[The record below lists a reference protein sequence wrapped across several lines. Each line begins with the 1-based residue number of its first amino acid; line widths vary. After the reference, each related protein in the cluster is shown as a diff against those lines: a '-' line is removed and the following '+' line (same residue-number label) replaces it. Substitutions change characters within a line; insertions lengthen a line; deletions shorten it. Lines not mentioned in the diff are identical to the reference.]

1 MVCATRAIEKGHS
14 LLTQPKLAAGTGASV
29 LVEKC
34 QVCES
39 TKLHSALFLGY
50 LPPVNQM
57 RPTGE
62 RPHEQSSYPAEL
74 LYCAHCELV
83 QLGLIVDP
91 EILFPPDYP
100 YTSGTTRVLHEN
112 FADLARES
120 AELLGLKYD
129 DLVIDVGS
137 NDGTLLSKFKPNH
150 RVLGI
155 EPTDAGK
162 IAVANGIETVTAYFT
177 PQVASRVA
185 AASGRARVVTA
196 ANCFAHIEN
205 VHAIV
210 EGIMSLLA
218 DDGVFISESHYLV
231 ALLDTVQYDTIYHE
245 HLRYYSLTSLK
256 NLLAM
261 HSLEIIH
268 ARTIP
273 SHGGSFRVYAARKG
287 TRPVNPSVQTML
299 KSESDRGPMVKQL
312 EEFKRRTVASKLNL
326 HTILAQ
332 IKQSGARIVGVSAP
346 SRASTLAHYAGLDDG
361 LLDYIVE
368 IKGSKKIGRNLPGT
382 LVPVVEESRVFAE
395 QPEYLLLLSWH
406 IADEL
411 MPKLREKGF
420 RGKFIVPLPSPRIA

>member
-1 MVCATRAIEKGHS
+1 M
-14 LLTQPKLAAGTGASV
+14 LTQPKLAAGTGSSV
-29 LVEKC
+29 LVERC
-34 QVCES
+34 QICDS
-39 TKLHSALFLGY
+39 PDLHSALFLGY

-62 RPHEQSSYPAEL
+62 RPHEQPSYPAEF
-74 LYCAHCELV
+74 LYCKTCELV

-112 FADLARES
+112 FADLAKES
-120 AELLGLKYD
+120 AALLGLGPS
-129 DLVIDVGS
+129 DLVIDIGS

-177 PQVASRVA
+177 PA
-185 AASGRARVVTA
+185 AAAKVRSSHGVARVVTA

-210 EGIMSLLA
+210 DGVISLLG
-218 DDGVFISESHYLV
+218 DDGVFISESHYLI
-231 ALLDTVQYDTIYHE
+231 ALLETVQYDTIYHE

-256 NLLAM
+256 YLLEM
-261 HSLEIIH
+261 HGLELIH

-273 SHGGSFRVYAARKG
+273 SHGGSFRAYAARKG
-287 TRPVNPSVQTML
+287 TRSVNPSVAAML
-299 KSESDRGPMVKQL
+299 QAERARGPMLEQL
-312 EEFKRRTVASKLNL
+312 KRFKERTVASKLGL
-326 HTILAQ
+326 HALMRD
-332 IKQSGARIVGVSAP
+332 IKGKGERVVGVSAP

-368 IKGSKKIGRNLPGT
+368 IKGSRKIGRNLPGT
-382 LVPVVEESRVFAE
+382 LVPVVEESRVFTD

-420 RGKFIVPLPSPRIA
+420 RGKFIVPLPEPRIA